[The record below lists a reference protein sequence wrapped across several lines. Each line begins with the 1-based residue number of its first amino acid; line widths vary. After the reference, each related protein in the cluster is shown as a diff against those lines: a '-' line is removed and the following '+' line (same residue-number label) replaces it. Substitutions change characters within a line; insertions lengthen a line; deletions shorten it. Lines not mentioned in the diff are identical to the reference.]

1 MSATADH
8 IATHWPDHADHNTG
22 RNIPS
27 FDRSA
32 GYLCGC
38 GEHLGWPV
46 QDEPPEADEFEPD
59 EVHTTF
65 QRPASAAGAAAWD
78 KAAAPIQK
86 ALKGAYGT
94 WGGQTEEFPLPDEP
108 EIEEAVVVIED
119 GDGEDVG
126 YTPMPAER
134 VDAEGMS
141 YGPPE
146 DAEVVSDDDPP
157 APGDTFLEQLARE
170 HADGPVADEAQ
181 TYSTDAALMRPCR
194 VMVPDGPESMIEC
207 GNECEQGSE
216 QCGWHAGQ
224 ADPYDTP
231 AAVEGREYD
240 ATKDAEWRRVQDQS
254 DADDP
259 ATHVTP
265 DGMVYTEETTD
276 TPYGKF
282 DAEPDTFLG
291 GLPED
296 HDAVFGK
303 PESTVDQESAGQ
315 TEQLDPK
322 PVHPEDLPALSEE
335 DYQALSTADKARWQ
349 RAFDAEQERNARAEI
364 ARRTPPEPGSG
375 TPILPVEGDM
385 DDPVSSSLPGPI
397 DPTEVYTPHDVE
409 LAIVD
414 ILGRLDRGERF
425 LRQQVARL
433 HLADYNLL
441 MKYSAAIA
449 ASEERAADQRKAVAT
464 LACAKETYEQS
475 EAAMLVRALRDTLH
489 NLRSQLMGMQTVSKS
504 IGVSV
509 NAPSY
514 RP

>member
-224 ADPYDTP
+224 ADPYNTP

-240 ATKDAEWRRVQDQS
+240 ATKDAEWRRVQAQS

-265 DGMVYTEETTD
+265 DGMVYTVETTD

-291 GLPED
+291 GLPEE

-303 PESTVDQESAGQ
+303 SESTVDKESAGQ
-315 TEQLDPK
+315 PTRQGPE
-322 PVHPEDLPALSEE
+322 PVHPEDTSGSSTVDVYDSPAAVEGREYDAAQVALDEE
-335 DYQALSTADKARWQ
+335 NEAQ
-349 RAFDAEQERNARAEI
+349 RRA
-364 ARRTPPEPGSG
+364 PEPGSG
-375 TPILPVEGDM
+375 TPILPTEGDLA
-385 DDPVSSSLPGPI
+385 DPVSSALPAPL

-414 ILGRLDRGERF
+414 ILGRLERGEYF
-425 LRQQVARL
+425 LRQQISRL
-433 HLADYNLL
+433 HLADYNLT
-441 MKYSAAIA
+441 MRK
-449 ASEERAADQRKAVAT
+449 ASSLAGSDRRAADQREAEAN
-464 LACAKETYEQS
+464 LACAKEIYEQS
-475 EAAMLVRALRDTLH
+475 EAAMLVRALRDTMH
-489 NLRSQLMGMQTVSKS
+489 TLRSRLSGYQSVGRSV
-504 IGVSV
+504 GASV